1 MDGRFEG
8 YYDTVYRYVLGIYL
22 PYHYYGGFQPMFE
35 AVEALKPGFLSLPEE
50 GMSISWFVSTIILTA
65 LGFYMWPHTFASA
78 FSAKMKKY
86 FVKCSNYAIVFFS
99 FTFRIFAGFAAILQV
114 PGLKGADVDLSL
126 FRLALQTFD
135 PWFIGIIGSAG
146 VLTALVPGSMLVMA
160 ASTLLAKNIYRTIV
174 PSASD
179 RQVAKMAKLFVP
191 VVTLVAVLFTFKGGE
206 TIGALLLMGYS
217 IVTQLFPALVC
228 SLFPRQIIT
237 KQGAIAGMG
246 VGLLVVAYITLSGST
261 IATMF
266 PSFPQYIKDL
276 NVGIVALLINI
287 IVMFGVSGFTK
298 GVFIKKTL

>member
-1 MDGRFEG
+1 M
-8 YYDTVYRYVLGIYL
+8 
-22 PYHYYGGFQPMFE
+22 Q
-35 AVEALKPGFLSLPEE
+35 
-50 GMSISWFVSTIILTA
+50 
-65 LGFYMWPHTFASA
+65 
-78 FSAKMKKY
+78 
-86 FVKCSNYAIVFFS
+86 NYAIVFFS
-99 FTFRIFAGFAAILQV
+99 FTFRIFAGFVAILQV

-160 ASTLLAKNIYRTIV
+160 FYTVSKNIYRTIV

-246 VGLLVVAYITLSGST
+246 VGLLVVAYITLSRST

-287 IVMFGVSGFTK
+287 IVMFVVSGFTK

>member
-1 MDGRFEG
+1 
-8 YYDTVYRYVLGIYL
+8 
-22 PYHYYGGFQPMFE
+22 
-35 AVEALKPGFLSLPEE
+35 
-50 GMSISWFVSTIILTA
+50 
-65 LGFYMWPHTFASA
+65 WPHTFASA
-78 FSAKMKKY
+78 FSAKNEKVFRKNAAIMPLY
-86 FVKCSNYAIVFFS
+86 SLVLLFVF
-99 FTFRIFAGFAAILQV
+99 FAGFAAILQV

-287 IVMFGVSGFTK
+287 IVMFVVSGFTK
-298 GVFIKKTL
+298 GVFIKKNTIIVEK

>member
-1 MDGRFEG
+1 
-8 YYDTVYRYVLGIYL
+8 
-22 PYHYYGGFQPMFE
+22 
-35 AVEALKPGFLSLPEE
+35 
-50 GMSISWFVSTIILTA
+50 
-65 LGFYMWPHTFASA
+65 
-78 FSAKMKKY
+78 
-86 FVKCSNYAIVFFS
+86 
-99 FTFRIFAGFAAILQV
+99 
-114 PGLKGADVDLSL
+114 
-126 FRLALQTFD
+126 
-135 PWFIGIIGSAG
+135 
-146 VLTALVPGSMLVMA
+146 
-160 ASTLLAKNIYRTIV
+160 
-174 PSASD
+174 
-179 RQVAKMAKLFVP
+179 MAKLFVP

-266 PSFPQYIKDL
+266 PSFPHIKDL

-298 GVFIKKTL
+298 GVFIKKNTIIVEK

>member
-1 MDGRFEG
+1 
-8 YYDTVYRYVLGIYL
+8 
-22 PYHYYGGFQPMFE
+22 MFE
-35 AVEALKPGFLSLPEE
+35 AVEAAKPGFLSLPEE

-287 IVMFGVSGFTK
+287 IVMFVVSGFTK
-298 GVFIKKTL
+298 GVFIKRNTIIVEK

>member
-1 MDGRFEG
+1 
-8 YYDTVYRYVLGIYL
+8 
-22 PYHYYGGFQPMFE
+22 MFE
-35 AVEALKPGFLSLPEE
+35 AVEAAKPGFLSLPEK

-78 FSAKMKKY
+78 FSAKSEKVFRKNAAIMPLY
-86 FVKCSNYAIVFFS
+86 SLVLLFVF
-99 FTFRIFAGFAAILQV
+99 FAGFAAILQV

-160 ASTLLAKNIYRTIV
+160 ASTLLAKNIYGTMV
-174 PSASD
+174 PSTSD
-179 RQVAKMAKLFVP
+179 KQVAKAAKLFVP

-246 VGLLVVAYITLSGST
+246 IGLLIVAYITLSGST

-266 PSFPQYIKDL
+266 PGVPQYMKDL
-276 NVGIVALLINI
+276 NVGIVALLVNV
-287 IVMFGVSGFTK
+287 IVMFVVSGFTRN
-298 GVFIKKTL
+298 VSVKTDNIIVEK

>member
-1 MDGRFEG
+1 
-8 YYDTVYRYVLGIYL
+8 
-22 PYHYYGGFQPMFE
+22 
-35 AVEALKPGFLSLPEE
+35 
-50 GMSISWFVSTIILTA
+50 
-65 LGFYMWPHTFASA
+65 
-78 FSAKMKKY
+78 
-86 FVKCSNYAIVFFS
+86 
-99 FTFRIFAGFAAILQV
+99 
-114 PGLKGADVDLSL
+114 
-126 FRLALQTFD
+126 
-135 PWFIGIIGSAG
+135 SAG

-287 IVMFGVSGFTK
+287 IVMFVVSGFTK
-298 GVFIKKTL
+298 GVFIKKNTIIVEK

>member
-1 MDGRFEG
+1 MF
-8 YYDTVYRYVLGIYL
+8 LGIYL

-35 AVEALKPGFLSLPEE
+35 AVEAAKPGFLSLPEK

-78 FSAKMKKY
+78 FSAKSEKVFRKNAAIMPLY
-86 FVKCSNYAIVFFS
+86 SLVLLFVF
-99 FTFRIFAGFAAILQV
+99 FAGFAAILQV

-160 ASTLLAKNIYRTIV
+160 ASTLLAKNIYRTMV

-179 RQVAKMAKLFVP
+179 RQVAKVAKLFVP

-246 VGLLVVAYITLSGST
+246 IGLLIVAYITLSGST

-276 NVGIVALLINI
+276 NVGIVALLMNM
-287 IVMFGVSGFTK
+287 IVMFIVSGFTRN
-298 GVFIKKTL
+298 VSVKTDNIIVEK

>member
-1 MDGRFEG
+1 
-8 YYDTVYRYVLGIYL
+8 GIYL

-35 AVEALKPGFLSLPEE
+35 AVEAVKPGFLSLPEE

-78 FSAKMKKY
+78 FSAKNEKVFRKNAAIMPLY
-86 FVKCSNYAIVFFS
+86 SLVLLFVF
-99 FTFRIFAGFAAILQV
+99 FAGFAAILQV

-191 VVTLVAVLFTFKGGE
+191 VVTLVAVLFTFKGEE

-287 IVMFGVSGFTK
+287 IVMFVVSGFTK
-298 GVFIKKTL
+298 GVFIKKNTIIVEK